1 MPLEKKLQAVLD
13 RALRVVE
20 DAPAAGARLVDD
32 STRLWHRAQRL
43 LELRLV
49 DASSIQPDAMEL
61 ACYAIHLPLKGQRV
75 TTVRGK
81 LGRPSLKERAEQ
93 TAEILVN
100 LAGDYIDEALL
111 DRTTRILHEIPQ
123 RKPAMD
129 EARLLADAI
138 NLEDFSIAG
147 LFVQAIDLART
158 GDGLLQLVDG
168 INKREQYGY
177 WDARLK
183 DGFHFEPV
191 RKLARE
197 RLEHVR
203 RVAALLTGELAADG
217 E

>member
-1 MPLEKKLQAVLD
+1 MPLEKKLQAVLE
-13 RALRVVE
+13 RALRAVDEAPVAGPRLID
-20 DAPAAGARLVDD
+20 DAGRLWNRAKRLLALNLVDP
-32 STRLWHRAQRL
+32 TT
-43 LELRLV
+43 
-49 DASSIQPDAMEL
+49 IQPDAMEL
-61 ACYAIHLPLKGQRV
+61 ACFGIHLPLKGQRV

-100 LAGDYIDEALL
+100 LAGDYIDEPLL
-111 DRTTRILHEIPQ
+111 DRTTRILHEIPH

-147 LFVQAIDLART
+147 LFVQAIELTRT

-168 INKREQYGY
+168 VNKREQYGY

-191 RKLARE
+191 RKLARQ
-197 RLEHVR
+197 RLDHVR
-203 RVAALLTGELAADG
+203 RVANLLTDELSADG
-217 E
+217 Q